1 MFKPGFF
8 GKNPSRFWIGQV
20 PLNQLDNKINRDR
33 WGDRVKVRIIGYHPS
48 EGSLLADEDL
58 PWAVIL
64 KPTSQGSLNRGST
77 AIIGGE
83 WVMGIFLD
91 DHYEKPLIIGVLGRS
106 EPSYEMTQPDAIA
119 KKSSEFLT
127 TLNYFGTV
135 LPTDYQTLGGTKDQ
149 SSKKAPTVPSAA
161 GFGLKSDSEAKA
173 GTTAQEAATAAAEAE
188 QQSAAGGTN
197 TATAQEAAGGT
208 DTATAQEAVTEDPNG
223 FVEFTGEEGTTSS
236 GGGSSR
242 STTQTAADVLNR
254 DPQSISQYGTRINN
268 TPTVEQLE
276 QLNSSGLKFTPNPD
290 GSPGGRVDNPNSLL
304 GG

>member
-1 MFKPGFF
+1 VPVPVGPGP
-8 GKNPSRFWIGQV
+8 GPV
-20 PLNQLDNKINRDR
+20 
-33 WGDRVKVRIIGYHPS
+33 VRIVVAQVQVQQVGVRVLLRHRHLRVDHRL
-48 EGSLLADEDL
+48 ELANAVHEQVLADEDL

-149 SSKKAPTVPSAA
+149 SSKKAPTVPSPAN
-161 GFGLKSDSEAKA
+161 FGLKS
-173 GTTAQEAATAAAEAE
+173 
-188 QQSAAGGTN
+188 N
-197 TATAQEAAGGT
+197 
-208 DTATAQEAVTEDPNG
+208 
-223 FVEFTGEEGTTSS
+223 
-236 GGGSSR
+236 
-242 STTQTAADVLNR
+242 
-254 DPQSISQYGTRINN
+254 
-268 TPTVEQLE
+268 
-276 QLNSSGLKFTPNPD
+276 
-290 GSPGGRVDNPNSLL
+290 
-304 GG
+304 

>member
-1 MFKPGFF
+1 MFKPGIVR
-8 GKNPSRFWIGQV
+8 KNPSRFWIGQV

-135 LPTDYQTLGGTKDQ
+135 LPTDYQTLGGTKDR
-149 SSKKAPTVPSAA
+149 SSKKAPTVTSAA
-161 GFGLKSDSEAKA
+161 DFGLKSDSDAEA
-173 GTTAQEAATAAAEAE
+173 GTTAQEAAEAAAATEE
-188 QQSAAGGTN
+188 QN
-197 TATAQEAAGGT
+197 AAGGT
-208 DTATAQEAVTEDPNG
+208 DPAAAQEAATEDPLG
-223 FVEFTGEEGTTSS
+223 GVVEFTGEEVPTSS
-236 GGGSSR
+236 GGGSSNQFGR
-242 STTQTAADVLNR
+242 GLSPEVALQRAEEN
-254 DPQSISQYGTRINN
+254 ISSLTII
-268 TPTVEQLE
+268 
-276 QLNSSGLKFTPNPD
+276 
-290 GSPGGRVDNPNSLL
+290 PGGVPVNANPTPSQLQQMESNGFTYYPGEQGE
-304 GG
+304 GGKFIHKNQNFA